1 VRFAGPQTTGAGL
14 FGCLLAALAVIAVLS
29 PEPDR
34 LTDRPIYETTA
45 NQTIV
50 PDCTDLH
57 CFRVL
62 VAWTLGAIPGPS
74 LIKWKT
80 YAVLANASA
89 AMAVLALGRTWGL
102 SSRAALMAALLSAFG
117 FGSLYT
123 LHDVFTSDP
132 LMFALGPI
140 VVWLLWHERVA
151 VAAAVAS
158 IGVLAKEFVAAPL
171 YVFAALAFVEH
182 RRTLA
187 WRTLAA
193 ANCALIT
200 WLLLQFVLMLRFNY
214 GYGDNSSTHLLSG
227 GYLATWLSKQSAA
240 GAVSAMVNEFG
251 VLWLLAPIGLLIA
264 PPSVQV
270 FALGCIP
277 VALVFGYVQQPDRAL
292 WNFHFIV
299 TPLSA
304 LVLHRLNPAI
314 AWTTIAAFAFAN
326 LRLGAQLPMVPAAR
340 FALVLSALL
349 ALAGLVMAWRAGQ
362 LSQWPWTWP
371 SRELRGAPHS
381 EAVVRLP

>member
-1 VRFAGPQTTGAGL
+1 MRVPARQMTLAGL
-14 FGCLLAALAVIAVLS
+14 CAGLLGTLAVIALLS

-34 LTDRPIYETTA
+34 QTDRAIYETTA
-45 NQTIV
+45 SRTFV

-74 LIKWKT
+74 LIKWNS
-80 YAVLANASA
+80 YAVIANAAA
-89 AMAVLALGRTWGL
+89 AMAVLALSRTWGL
-102 SSRAALMAALLSAFG
+102 PARAAWMAALLSAFG

-171 YVFAALAFVEH
+171 YVFAAVAFVEQ
-182 RRTLA
+182 RRLLA

-200 WLLLQFVLMLRFNY
+200 WLVLQFVLMLRFNY

-227 GYLATWLSKQSAA
+227 GYLATWLSKQSTT

-251 VLWLLAPIGLLIA
+251 VLWILAPLGLLIA
-264 PPSVQV
+264 PAAVQV
-270 FALGCIP
+270 FALACIP

-299 TPLSA
+299 TPLAA
-304 LVLHRLNPAI
+304 LVLHRLKPAI
-314 AWTTIAAFAFAN
+314 AWMTIAAFAFAN
-326 LRLGAQLPMVPAAR
+326 LRLGAQLPTVPAAR
-340 FALVLSALL
+340 FALAISVLL
-349 ALAGLVMAWRAGQ
+349 ALAGVLLAWRADE
-362 LSQWPWTWP
+362 LRQWPWTWP
-371 SRELRGAPHS
+371 SRERRGAPHS
-381 EAVVRLP
+381 EVAVRLP